1 MAGMAKC
8 TLTREQ
14 KQKVLLQLDAGCR
27 ARDVSREHG
36 ISVRTLYRWRASVMQ
51 GKHRV
56 DSREQLRALEIQHRR
71 LQQRFAELTLDYA
84 TLRAAL
90 MKDAIGDC

>member
-1 MAGMAKC
+1 
-8 TLTREQ
+8 
-14 KQKVLLQLDAGCR
+14 
-27 ARDVSREHG
+27 
-36 ISVRTLYRWRASVMQ
+36 MQ

-56 DSREQLRALEIQHRR
+56 DSREQLRALEIEHRR
-71 LQQRFAELTLDYA
+71 LRQRFAELTLDYA